1 MSYEFQDDEAEAFD
15 DVNLSPM
22 LDLSYV
28 LLIIF
33 ILMTT
38 ITVQGLSVDLPSASK
53 SESLAEPK
61 TKSITVNNEGRVF
74 LDTLPVSLAELENLL
89 SAEKARVPDLP
100 VIVRGDSL
108 TQYQSIMEVL
118 DVVGRVG
125 VEKVGLATQPK
136 R

>member
-38 ITVQGLSVDLPSASK
+38 VTVQGLQVDLPSASK

-89 SAEKARVPDLP
+89 SAEKAKVPDLP

-136 R
+136 Q

>member
-1 MSYEFQDDEAEAFD
+1 MEFEEDDNQAYD

-38 ITVQGLSVDLPSASK
+38 AAVQGLTVDLPSASK
-53 SESLAEPK
+53 SKSLAEPK

-74 LDTLPVSLAELENLL
+74 LDTLPVSLGELESML
-89 SAEKARVPDLP
+89 SAEKARNPDLP
-100 VIVRGDSL
+100 VIVRGDQL
-108 TQYQSIMEVL
+108 TQYRSIMEVL

-136 R
+136 P

>member
-53 SESLAEPK
+53 SESLAEPE

>member
-1 MSYEFQDDEAEAFD
+1 MEFEDEDVRAYD

-38 ITVQGLSVDLPSASK
+38 VTVQGLTVDLPSASQAQ
-53 SESLAEPK
+53 SLAKPK
-61 TKSITVNNEGRVF
+61 TKAITVNNEGRVF
-74 LDTLPVSLAELENLL
+74 LDTLPVSLAELESML
-89 SAEKARVPDLP
+89 SAEKSRVPDLP
-100 VIVRGDSL
+100 VIIRGDSL

-125 VEKVGLATQPK
+125 IEKVGLATQPK

>member
-38 ITVQGLSVDLPSASK
+38 VTVQGLQVDLPSASK
-53 SESLAEPK
+53 AQSLAEPK

-74 LDTLPVSLAELENLL
+74 LDTLPVSLGELESLL
-89 SAEKARVPDLP
+89 SAEKAKVPDLP

>member
-1 MSYEFQDDEAEAFD
+1 MSCEFQDDEAEAFD

-38 ITVQGLSVDLPSASK
+38 VTVQGLQVDLPSASK
-53 SESLAEPK
+53 SQSLAEPK
-61 TKSITVNNEGRVF
+61 TKSITVNNEGRIF
-74 LDTLPVSLAELENLL
+74 LDTLPVSLSELESLL
-89 SAEKARVPDLP
+89 SAEKAKVPDLP

-108 TQYQSIMEVL
+108 TQYQSIMDVL
-118 DVVGRVG
+118 DVVGRIG
-125 VEKVGLATQPK
+125 IEKVGLATQPK

>member
-1 MSYEFQDDEAEAFD
+1 MDFDEEEQKAFD
-15 DVNLSPM
+15 SVDLSPM

-28 LLIIF
+28 LLVVFII
-33 ILMTT
+33 MTT
-38 ITVQGLSVDLPSASK
+38 ATVQGLKVDLPSASK
-53 SESLAEPK
+53 AQSLAENQ

-74 LDTLPVSLAELENLL
+74 LDTLPVSLTELEDIL
-89 SAEKARVPDLP
+89 SSEKSRNPDLP

-136 R
+136 H

>member
-1 MSYEFQDDEAEAFD
+1 MFD
-15 DVNLSPM
+15 DDSEPYDDINVTPM

-38 ITVQGLSVDLPSASK
+38 AAVEGTKVELPRSSQTQ
-53 SESLAEPK
+53 SLAEPK
-61 TKSITVNNEGRVF
+61 TKSITVNNEGGVF
-74 LDTLPVSLAELENLL
+74 LDTVPVSLAELEERLATL
-89 SAEKARVPDLP
+89 YAADRDLP

-108 TQYQSIMEVL
+108 THYQRVMEVL

-125 VEKVGLATQPK
+125 ILQVGLATQPK
-136 R
+136 